1 MEAEMQSEGKLNLG
15 KKVEAKGK
23 ENKINMEP
31 SQVGHTVWL
40 WIVILFASFFSSNS
54 WHKFIERNQTKR
66 FPFVPI
72 VLLIFPHCCQKV
84 SSWEKS
90 KRRPEGNGSN
100 SRSSRGGVSSQ
111 CEAYFFWKNKKK
123 KK

>member
-40 WIVILFASFFSSNS
+40 WIVILFASFFLLIAGISSLR
-54 WHKFIERNQTKR
+54 ETKPKDSLL
-66 FPFVPI
+66 FPI